1 MTGRMTSEEE
11 ESQMAS
17 TEQGS
22 RIEETGDAV
31 LRALAL
37 KARGMSGADIERLV
51 REARQKARRAHRQL
65 VFSDVFDLLAVA
77 RPQRSQ
83 ALRWCMAVH
92 EAGHAVAR
100 LVLDLGRI
108 TSIGIDGPA
117 GGYTQGKTATTE
129 TETEAVFDGLLAV
142 SLAGRA
148 AEEELLGAVSAGAGG
163 SPDSDMGKATTLALA
178 METELGFGETWPLLY
193 RHDDSRSALLAYNP
207 LLAEQ
212 VNARLEAAYARARDL
227 IRRNND
233 AVRFL
238 ADAMMQHD
246 TLEGKHLQ
254 VVLREVQNRILPRE
268 SDQ

>member
-1 MTGRMTSEEE
+1 MSEQS
-11 ESQMAS
+11 SQA
-17 TEQGS
+17 
-22 RIEETGDAV
+22 RAAGDAV

-65 VFSDVFDLLAVA
+65 AFSDISDLLAAA
-77 RPQRSQ
+77 RPQRSE
-83 ALRWCMAVH
+83 ALRWCMAYH

-117 GGYTQGKTATTE
+117 GGYTEGKTPTTGV
-129 TETEAVFDGLLAV
+129 ETEAVFDGLLAV
-142 SLAGRA
+142 SLSGRA
-148 AEEELLGAVSAGAGG
+148 AEKEFLGSVSAGAGG

-178 METELGFGETWPLLY
+178 METELGFAATWPLLY
-193 RHDDSRSALLAYNP
+193 RHADNQTTLLAYNP

-212 VNARLEAAYARARDL
+212 VNARLEAAYARARRL
-227 IRRNND
+227 IRRNED
-233 AVRFL
+233 AVRL
-238 ADAMMQHD
+238 IADALMQHD
-246 TLEGKHLQ
+246 TLEGTALAT
-254 VVLREVQNRILPRE
+254 VLKEVGKRVASGE

>member
-1 MTGRMTSEEE
+1 MEEE
-11 ESQMAS
+11 EELMAVS
-17 TEQGS
+17 EQG
-22 RIEETGDAV
+22 RQAGVPGDAV
-31 LRALAL
+31 LRILAL
-37 KARGMSGADIERLV
+37 KARGMSGADIERLI
-51 REARQKARRAHRQL
+51 REARQKARRARRQL
-65 VFSDVFDLLAVA
+65 VFSDVFDLLAAA
-77 RPQRSQ
+77 RPERSR

-129 TETEAVFDGLLAV
+129 TETEAVFNGLIAV

-148 AEEELLGAVSAGAGG
+148 AEEELLGCVSAGAGG

-193 RHDDSRSALLAYNP
+193 RHADNQTTLLAYNP
-207 LLAEQ
+207 LLAEE

-227 IRRNND
+227 ISRNKD

-238 ADAMMQHD
+238 ANALMRHD
-246 TLEGKHLQ
+246 TLEGEILV
-254 VVLREVQNRILPRE
+254 VVLREVRSRMIPEPERE
-268 SDQ
+268 G

>member
-1 MTGRMTSEEE
+1 
-11 ESQMAS
+11 MAVMS
-17 TEQGS
+17 EQG
-22 RIEETGDAV
+22 RQAGEIGDAV

-37 KARGMSGADIERLV
+37 KARAMSGADIERLV

-65 VFSDVFDLLAVA
+65 AFSDVFDLLTAS

-83 ALRWCMAVH
+83 ALRWRIAVH

-117 GGYTQGKTATTE
+117 GGYTEGRTPTTE
-129 TETEAVFDGLLAV
+129 AETEAVFDGLLAV

-148 AEEELLGAVSAGAGG
+148 AEEEFLGSVSAGAGG

-178 METELGFGETWPLLY
+178 MEAELGFAETWPLLY
-193 RHDDSRSALLAYNP
+193 RHADNETTMLAYNP

-212 VNARLEAAYARARDL
+212 VNARLEAAYARVREL
-227 IRRNND
+227 IRRNED

-238 ADAMMQHD
+238 AEALMRHD
-246 TLEGKHLQ
+246 TLEEQSLLS
-254 VVLREVQNRILPRE
+254 VLKEVRKRVTPRR

>member
-1 MTGRMTSEEE
+1 MTVEEQE
-11 ESQMAS
+11 KLMVV
-17 TEQGS
+17 TEQRRQAG
-22 RIEETGDAV
+22 ENCDAV
-31 LRALAL
+31 LRTLAL

-51 REARQKARRAHRQL
+51 REARQKARRARRQL
-65 VFSDVFDLLAVA
+65 VFSDVFDLLATA
-77 RPQRSQ
+77 RPERSQ

-129 TETEAVFDGLLAV
+129 TETEAVFNGLLAV

-148 AEEELLGAVSAGAGG
+148 AEEKLLGCVSAGAGG

-193 RHDDSRSALLAYNP
+193 RQADNQTTLLAYNP
-207 LLAEQ
+207 LLAEE
-212 VNARLEAAYARARDL
+212 VNARLEAAYARAREL
-227 IRRNND
+227 IRRNED
-233 AVRFL
+233 AIRFL
-238 ADAMMQHD
+238 ADALMRHD
-246 TLEGKHLQ
+246 TLEGPAL
-254 VVLREVQNRILPRE
+254 VIVLKEVGKRVASAE

>member
-1 MTGRMTSEEE
+1 MAVMSEQI
-11 ESQMAS
+11 SQV
-17 TEQGS
+17 
-22 RIEETGDAV
+22 EETGDAV

-37 KARGMSGADIERLV
+37 RARGMSGADIERLV
-51 REARQKARRAHRQL
+51 REARQKARRARRQL
-65 VFSDVFDLLAVA
+65 AFSDVFDLLAAA
-77 RPQRSQ
+77 RPERSQ
-83 ALRWCMAVH
+83 TLRWCMAVH

-100 LVLDLGRI
+100 LVLDLGHI

-148 AEEELLGAVSAGAGG
+148 AEEELLGCVSAGAGG
-163 SPDSDMGKATTLALA
+163 SPDSDIGKATTLALA

-193 RHDDSRSALLAYNP
+193 RHADNQNTMLVYNP

-212 VNARLEAAYARARDL
+212 INTRLEAAYARAREL
-227 IRRNND
+227 IRRNED

-238 ADAMMQHD
+238 ADALMRHD
-246 TLEGKHLQ
+246 TLEGTAL
-254 VVLREVQNRILPRE
+254 VAVLTEVRSRMTPEPERNG
-268 SDQ
+268 

>member
-1 MTGRMTSEEE
+1 MTAEEQE
-11 ESQMAS
+11 EPMAV
-17 TEQGS
+17 TEQG
-22 RIEETGDAV
+22 RQAGAPGDAV
-31 LRALAL
+31 LRTLAL
-37 KARGMSGADIERLV
+37 KARGVSGADIERLV
-51 REARQKARRAHRQL
+51 REARQKARRARRQL
-65 VFSDVFDLLAVA
+65 VFSDVFDLLAAA
-77 RPQRSQ
+77 RPERSQ

-117 GGYTQGKTATTE
+117 GGYTQGKTATTD

-148 AEEELLGAVSAGAGG
+148 AEEELLGSVSAGAGG

-178 METELGFGETWPLLY
+178 METELGFAETWPLLY
-193 RHDDSRSALLAYNP
+193 RHADNQTTLLAYNP

-212 VNARLEAAYARARDL
+212 VNARLVAAYVRAREL
-227 IRRNND
+227 IRRNED

-238 ADAMMQHD
+238 ADALMQHD
-246 TLEGKHLQ
+246 TLEGPAL
-254 VVLREVQNRILPRE
+254 VSVLRQVTEWITPSPASCDAN
-268 SDQ
+268 

>member
-1 MTGRMTSEEE
+1 MTKKGC
-11 ESQMAS
+11 QA
-17 TEQGS
+17 GA
-22 RIEETGDAV
+22 TGDAV
-31 LRALAL
+31 LRTLAL
-37 KARGMSGADIERLV
+37 KARGMSGADLERLI
-51 REARQKARRAHRQL
+51 REARQKARRARRQL
-65 VFSDVFDLLAVA
+65 AFSDVFDLLAAA
-77 RPQRSQ
+77 RPPRSQ

-100 LVLDLGRI
+100 LVLDLGHI

>member
-1 MTGRMTSEEE
+1 
-11 ESQMAS
+11 MAV
-17 TEQGS
+17 TEQG
-22 RIEETGDAV
+22 RQAGAPDDAV

-65 VFSDVFDLLAVA
+65 AFSDVFDLLAAA
-77 RPQRSQ
+77 RPERSQ

-129 TETEAVFDGLLAV
+129 TETEAVFVGLLAV

-148 AEEELLGAVSAGAGG
+148 AEEELLGRVSAGAGG
-163 SPDSDMGKATTLALA
+163 SPDSDIGKATTLALA

-193 RHDDSRSALLAYNP
+193 RHAEDHFSMLAYNP

-212 VNARLEAAYARARDL
+212 VNARLEAAYARARNL
-227 IRRNND
+227 IRRNED

-238 ADAMMQHD
+238 ANALMRHD
-246 TLEGKHLQ
+246 TLEGEILVA
-254 VVLREVQNRILPRE
+254 VVREVRSRMIPEPARE
-268 SDQ
+268 S

>member
-1 MTGRMTSEEE
+1 
-11 ESQMAS
+11 MAVMS
-17 TEQGS
+17 EQGCQAGA
-22 RIEETGDAV
+22 TGNAV
-31 LRALAL
+31 LRTLAL

-51 REARQKARRAHRQL
+51 REARQKARRARRQL
-65 VFSDVFDLLAVA
+65 AFSDVFDLLAAA
-77 RPQRSQ
+77 RPERSQ

-117 GGYTQGKTATTE
+117 GGYTEGRTPTTE

-148 AEEELLGAVSAGAGG
+148 AEEELLGRVSAGAGG
-163 SPDSDMGKATTLALA
+163 SPDSDIGKATTLALA

-193 RHDDSRSALLAYNP
+193 RHVDNQTTLLAYNP
-207 LLAEQ
+207 VLAEQ
-212 VNARLEAAYARARDL
+212 VNARLEAAYARAREL
-227 IRRNND
+227 IRGNQD

-238 ADAMMQHD
+238 ADALMQHD
-246 TLEGKHLQ
+246 TLEGPAL
-254 VVLREVQNRILPRE
+254 VIVLKEVGKRVASAE

>member
-1 MTGRMTSEEE
+1 
-11 ESQMAS
+11 MAVS
-17 TEQGS
+17 EQGCQDGG
-22 RIEETGDAV
+22 TGDAV
-31 LRALAL
+31 LRTLAL
-37 KARGMSGADIERLV
+37 KARGMSGADVERLI

-83 ALRWCMAVH
+83 ALRWCMAIH

-117 GGYTQGKTATTE
+117 GGYTEGRTPTTE
-129 TETEAVFDGLLAV
+129 AETEAVFDGLLAV

-148 AEEELLGAVSAGAGG
+148 AEEEFLGCVSAGAGG

-178 METELGFGETWPLLY
+178 METELGFAETWPLLY
-193 RHDDSRSALLAYNP
+193 RHADNETTLLAYNP

-227 IRRNND
+227 IRRNEG

-238 ADAMMQHD
+238 ADALMEHD
-246 TLEGKHLQ
+246 TLEGSTLVAILK
-254 VVLREVQNRILPRE
+254 EVGKRVASGE

>member
-1 MTGRMTSEEE
+1 MEMMSERG
-11 ESQMAS
+11 SQA
-17 TEQGS
+17 EAA
-22 RIEETGDAV
+22 GDAV

-65 VFSDVFDLLAVA
+65 AFSDVFDLLAAA

-100 LVLDLGRI
+100 LVLDLGHI

-129 TETEAVFDGLLAV
+129 AETEAVFDGLLAV

-148 AEEELLGAVSAGAGG
+148 AEEELLGCVSAGAGG

-178 METELGFGETWPLLY
+178 MEAELGFAETWPLLY
-193 RHDDSRSALLAYNP
+193 RHAENQSALLAYNP
-207 LLAEQ
+207 LLAEE

-227 IRRNND
+227 IRRNED

-238 ADAMMQHD
+238 ADALMRHD
-246 TLEGKHLQ
+246 TLEGTALII
-254 VVLREVQNRILPRE
+254 VLREVRKRILPRE

>member
-1 MTGRMTSEEE
+1 MVM
-11 ESQMAS
+11 
-17 TEQGS
+17 TEQG
-22 RIEETGDAV
+22 RQAGEIGDAV

-37 KARGMSGADIERLV
+37 KAHGMSGADIERLV
-51 REARQKARRAHRQL
+51 REARQKARRAHRRL
-65 VFSDVFDLLAVA
+65 AFSDVFDLLAAA

-117 GGYTQGKTATTE
+117 GGYTEGKTATTE

-148 AEEELLGAVSAGAGG
+148 AEEELLGCVSAGAGG
-163 SPDSDMGKATTLALA
+163 SPDSDMGKAPTLALA
-178 METELGFGETWPLLY
+178 METELGFAETLPLLY
-193 RHDDSRSALLAYNP
+193 RHAENQSTLLAYNP

-212 VNARLEAAYARARDL
+212 VNARLEAAYDRARDL
-227 IRRNND
+227 IRRNEN
-233 AVRFL
+233 AIRFL
-238 ADAMMQHD
+238 ADALMRHD
-246 TLEGKHLQ
+246 TLEGTAL
-254 VVLREVQNRILPRE
+254 VAVLKEVGKRVASAE

>member
-1 MTGRMTSEEE
+1 MVV
-11 ESQMAS
+11 
-17 TEQGS
+17 TEQRRQAG
-22 RIEETGDAV
+22 ENCDAV
-31 LRALAL
+31 LRTLAL

-51 REARQKARRAHRQL
+51 REARQKARRARRQL
-65 VFSDVFDLLAVA
+65 VFSDVFDLLATA
-77 RPQRSQ
+77 RPERSQ

-117 GGYTQGKTATTE
+117 GGHTQGKTATTE
-129 TETEAVFDGLLAV
+129 TETEAVFNGLLAV

-148 AEEELLGAVSAGAGG
+148 DEEELLGCVSAGAGG

-193 RHDDSRSALLAYNP
+193 RQADNQTTLLAYNP
-207 LLAEQ
+207 LLAEE
-212 VNARLEAAYARARDL
+212 VNARLEAAYARAREL
-227 IRRNND
+227 IRRNED
-233 AVRFL
+233 AIRFL
-238 ADAMMQHD
+238 ADALMRHD
-246 TLEGKHLQ
+246 TLEGPAL
-254 VVLREVQNRILPRE
+254 VIVLKEVGKRVASAE

>member
-1 MTGRMTSEEE
+1 MTVEERE
-11 ESQMAS
+11 KLMVV
-17 TEQGS
+17 TEQHRQAGAA
-22 RIEETGDAV
+22 GDAV

-65 VFSDVFDLLAVA
+65 VFSDVFDLLAAA

-100 LVLDLGRI
+100 LVLDLGHI

-148 AEEELLGAVSAGAGG
+148 AEEEFLGCVSAGAGG

-178 METELGFGETWPLLY
+178 METELGFAETWPLLY
-193 RHDDSRSALLAYNP
+193 RHADNQTTMLAYNP
-207 LLAEQ
+207 LLAEH
-212 VNARLEAAYARARDL
+212 VNARLEAAYDRARDL
-227 IRRNND
+227 IRRNED

-238 ADAMMQHD
+238 ADALMQHD
-246 TLEGKHLQ
+246 TLEGQTL
-254 VVLREVQNRILPRE
+254 VTILRDLRKRLVPGDCTQ
-268 SDQ
+268 

>member
-1 MTGRMTSEEE
+1 
-11 ESQMAS
+11 
-17 TEQGS
+17 
-22 RIEETGDAV
+22 V
-31 LRALAL
+31 LRGLAL
-37 KARGMSGADIERLV
+37 KAHGMSGADIERLV
-51 REARQKARRAHRQL
+51 REAREKARRAHRRL
-65 VFSDVFDLLAVA
+65 AFSDVFDLLAAA

-117 GGYTQGKTATTE
+117 GGYTEGKTATTE

-148 AEEELLGAVSAGAGG
+148 AEEELLGCVSAGAGG

-178 METELGFGETWPLLY
+178 METELGFAETLPLLY
-193 RHDDSRSALLAYNP
+193 RHAENQSTLLAYNP

-212 VNARLEAAYARARDL
+212 VNARLEAAYDRARDL
-227 IRRNND
+227 IRRNEN
-233 AVRFL
+233 AIRFL
-238 ADAMMQHD
+238 ADALMRHD
-246 TLEGKHLQ
+246 TLEGTAL
-254 VVLREVQNRILPRE
+254 VAVLKEVGKRVASAE